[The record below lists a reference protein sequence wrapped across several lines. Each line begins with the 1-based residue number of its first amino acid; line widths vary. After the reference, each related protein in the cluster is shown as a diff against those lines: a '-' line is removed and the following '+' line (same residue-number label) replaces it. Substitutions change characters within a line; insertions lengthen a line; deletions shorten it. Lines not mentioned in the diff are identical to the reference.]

1 MGGKS
6 CSHLVIFFSLNGA
19 LSSVGRA
26 LSSHGRGH
34 WFESSSAHFIN
45 QSVTATSKV
54 ALLFCQPYSQP
65 LSGVCSCWNDA
76 YFLSCSSSA
85 DPGGAS

>member
-1 MGGKS
+1 
-6 CSHLVIFFSLNGA
+6 
-19 LSSVGRA
+19 
-26 LSSHGRGH
+26 
-34 WFESSSAHFIN
+34 
-45 QSVTATSKV
+45 V